1 MLLHFV
7 NLFIVL
13 LNRKQLC
20 CQLVAGLPFSVRKAR
35 SPRRRVP
42 GEAAA
47 SSCGCW
53 CDSSLCLRCRVL
65 LGAMTS
71 QGNCILQISKFFI
84 DLFLCS
90 TNTQNIKIVFLRGV
104 L

>member
-7 NLFIVL
+7 NLVIVL

-20 CQLVAGLPFSVRKAR
+20 CQPVAAPPFSVRKAR

-53 CDSSLCLRCRVL
+53 CDTSLSA

-71 QGNCILQISKFFI
+71 QGDCILQISKIFV

-90 TNTQNIKIVFLRGV
+90 TNTQNIKIVFLIGV